1 MRARTPRDIGLTIRE
16 RRLELGL
23 DQSELARRVG
33 VSRQW
38 LVAIEQGKAGAQLGL
53 VLRTLRELE
62 LDVWVG
68 DLPAESQPAPDID
81 LNRVIERARRAS
93 DDD

>member
-1 MRARTPRDIGLTIRE
+1 
-16 RRLELGL
+16 L
-23 DQSELARRVG
+23 DQAELARRIG

-38 LVAIEQGKAGAQLGL
+38 LVAIEQGKPRAQIGL
-53 VLRTLRELE
+53 LLRALRELD

-68 DLPAESQPAPDID
+68 DLPIAESSPAAAAID
-81 LNRVIERARRAS
+81 LDQIIERARGTR